1 MADEFQN
8 LNIMYMYDGCS
19 RAWHY
24 DGTDTVITLLLQKPA
39 KVSTKCKVHYSHMRE
54 LQGGEYEFAPFIRG
68 KKRGE
73 ENFEEVA
80 KLFDGSYDNNI
91 VKDAD
96 EGTLNLFNGE
106 RYKMLP
112 LFDNMPLDKDF

>member
-24 DGTDTVITLLLQKPA
+24 DGTDTVITLLLQKPL
-39 KVSTKCKVHYSHMRE
+39 KGWINHKVHHSQMRI

-68 KKRGE
+68 KNKGE

-80 KLFDGSYDNNI
+80 KLFDGSYENNI
-91 VKDAD
+91 VKDAE

-106 RYKMLP
+106 R
-112 LFDNMPLDKDF
+112 